1 MEVRNDGA
9 GVFGEG
15 RREAAV
21 FHIRPLKLA
30 AKSAPATLQHCTDP
44 KVRIFVIPPSWDSTI
59 HATSGRLAVGSRFM
73 SEIRSAAKTSR
84 QTRMANLNSGGG
96 AAGAPPSLPPL
107 PSTPSER
114 STTVHNL
121 VLPSLTPSL
130 PFLLSA
136 ILSSALVSE
145 HVAPT

>member
-9 GVFGEG
+9 GEG

-30 AKSAPATLQHCTDP
+30 AKSAPATLQHYTDP
-44 KVRIFVIPPSWDSTI
+44 RVRIFVIWRSWDSTI

-73 SEIRSAAKTSR
+73 NEIRSAAKTSR

-96 AAGAPPSLPPL
+96 AAGAPPSLFFLPPRPGRVAHPQRAQHHSSQSCFAL
-107 PSTPSER
+107 P
-114 STTVHNL
+114 
-121 VLPSLTPSL
+121 PSL
-130 PFLLSA
+130 F
-136 ILSSALVSE
+136 IVGHIIIRFGE
-145 HVAPT
+145 

>member
-30 AKSAPATLQHCTDP
+30 AKSASATLQHCTDP
-44 KVRIFVIPPSWDSTI
+44 KVRIFVISWSWDSTM
-59 HATSGRLAVGSRFM
+59 HATSDRIAVDSQFIN
-73 SEIRSAAKTSR
+73 EIRSAAKTSR

-96 AAGAPPSLPPL
+96 AAGAPPSLPL
-107 PSTPSER
+107 LRTPPASAAPQF
-114 STTVHNL
+114 TIL
-121 VLPSLTPSL
+121 FCPPSL
-130 PFLLSA
+130 PPFPFYCRPYYHPLW
-136 ILSSALVSE
+136 
-145 HVAPT
+145 